1 MTEATPASTNT
12 EQFLTLGWGPAAE
25 LLKPFGTVAANF
37 SEAIRLL
44 VSTHING
51 TQFSHG
57 SRNHLIRLL
66 KNDTLKATYY
76 FFSRQFNPG
85 LLTSKKHLTPGDF
98 VDAYK
103 PLDHAAVLTLCYL
116 FKNLSKKIE
125 KEEWDYVQTPL
136 YEALAIGGKIGLTV
150 KEVGLGIGLMTR
162 GLRYLAFAPLMRE
175 NRKAFKEY
183 RLHLKTNDK
192 VFDLAFE
199 QRVWQCSTVQI
210 TGLMLEQMGFP
221 RSVALQFVAAAERSE
236 SSTPDQGFGVP
247 FRLAE
252 CLMDAYME
260 GQEIPTT
267 TPAWVGQSIELP
279 AEVRGNLLMSLKGVS
294 SESNRVEWLNKGSA
308 DVSPTNTPELF
319 VPTEEPHPNP

>member
-1 MTEATPASTNT
+1 MTEATTTQSGTD
-12 EQFLTLGWGPAAE
+12 QFLTLGWGPAAE
-25 LLKPFGTVAANF
+25 LLKPFGSVAANF

-44 VSTHING
+44 LSSRTSD
-51 TQFSHG
+51 TPLSHG

-85 LLTSKKHLTPGDF
+85 LLTSKKHLTPTDF
-98 VDAYK
+98 LDAYK
-103 PLDHAAVLTLCYL
+103 PIDHAAILTLCYM

-125 KEEWDYVQTPL
+125 KDEWDYVQTPL

-150 KEVGLGIGLMTR
+150 KEVGLGIGLLTR

-183 RLHLKTNDK
+183 RQHLKAKDR

-199 QRVWQCSTVQI
+199 QKIWQCTTVQI
-210 TGLMLEQMGFP
+210 TGLMLEQMGYP
-221 RSVALQFVAAAERSE
+221 RSAALQFVAAAERSE

-267 TPAWVGQSIELP
+267 TPSWVGQTIELP
-279 AEVRGNLLMSLKGVS
+279 AEVRGNLLMSLKGVT

-308 DVSPTNTPELF
+308 DVNPTTTPELF
-319 VPTEEPHPNP
+319 ITNEETPPSS